1 MLKTHGK
8 QIQIQCELIKTGS
21 SWGKVPGVQKL
32 EAFVRLLCNFAQ
44 SSHVLCSVLQ
54 PLQILQLKKVCE
66 LYLWFFLGPKSII
79 KCSWKRFVNSIY
91 DWITSLYIDPRKG
104 LLLLASWHFKRK
116 LSRTAKNCF
125 QINLRHTL
133 LLLLC
138 EGADDVWRLGEH
150 VLRNLPHNIRHCV
163 KVADHLDRWLRH
175 IRFCY
180 VFFFQNFMFPMF
192 SHSICQC
199 VKIADHLDRS
209 CSISTPLISAYTF
222 R

>member
-1 MLKTHGK
+1 MNWLKLAQVEVKYLVSKNLRPLFASFAT
-8 QIQIQCELIKTGS
+8 LPS
-21 SWGKVPGVQKL
+21 PVMFFAVY
-32 EAFVRLLCNFAQ
+32 CNLFRY
-44 SSHVLCSVLQ
+44 CN
-54 PLQILQLKKVCE
+54 
-66 LYLWFFLGPKSII
+66 
-79 KCSWKRFVNSIY
+79 WKRFVNYIY

-192 SHSICQC
+192 SHSICHC